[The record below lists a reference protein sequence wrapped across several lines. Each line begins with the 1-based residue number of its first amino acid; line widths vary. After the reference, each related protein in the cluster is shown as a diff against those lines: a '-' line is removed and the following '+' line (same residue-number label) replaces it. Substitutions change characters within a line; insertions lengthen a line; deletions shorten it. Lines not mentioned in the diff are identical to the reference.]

1 MDLTTN
7 LIVCNSGTS
16 NKRKIVFAFDRV
28 MHYHKDTIA
37 ALEHEL
43 EARGYEFILISS
55 LDESGMTGRV
65 AFDGKVSKEHKHF
78 RLFEKKIGSFTV
90 RYQRGLLSLI
100 KSIRPD
106 IVVSLCHSGTLSEWQ
121 LSVLKKHLGFKF
133 VAWQCGYEFNP
144 SRLKNWILG
153 KFIPRF
159 DHHLAYHTNA
169 KHYAIAHGARPDQVT
184 IIHNTINVAAITYI
198 PKDIAL
204 KIVTE
209 RWPAVIGKKIVLY
222 VGAILEEKRLEV
234 IFEALDILHRED
246 VVFLMVGDGPHLEAI
261 KNRYGHRRDFISTGQ
276 LVEGVGPYFDA
287 ADVFVLPGTGGLAIN
302 EAMAHGLVVVSGYA
316 DGSADDLVI
325 DGKNGF
331 RLREGSAVELATR
344 LQGVLSDSAVAR
356 DMGEVGRQMI
366 QGKFSFERFI
376 DRVVGVL
383 VGPNN

>member
-1 MDLTTN
+1 
-7 LIVCNSGTS
+7 
-16 NKRKIVFAFDRV
+16 

-121 LSVLKKHLGFKF
+121 LSVLKKRLGFKF

-184 IIHNTINVAAITYI
+184 VIHNTINVAAITYI

-302 EAMAHGLVVVSGYA
+302 EAMAHGLVVISGYA